1 MPGEPRAGAPAS
13 QALSAEAAA
22 VLEANQRA
30 RAELI
35 GAIDA
40 LPAERRRERWYGEWS
55 LHEIL
60 AHLGAWQD
68 GFAHALERLAR
79 GERPEV
85 PGYEPSLP
93 DADDRFNAVAVA
105 KNAQRSWEDLLAQLR
120 AARER
125 HEAAVCALV
134 DTLPPDR
141 FVEGRAA
148 RRLASQFNHDREHI
162 PAIIE
167 WRRREKI

>member
-1 MPGEPRAGAPAS
+1 MMRATDGIS
-13 QALSAEAAA
+13 GGIEAEVAA
-22 VLEANQRA
+22 VLEENRRA

-35 GAIDA
+35 AAIDA
-40 LPAERRRERWYGEWS
+40 LPPQRRRERWYGEWS

-60 AHLGAWQD
+60 AHLAAWQD

-79 GERPEV
+79 GERPQV

-93 DADDRFNAVAVA
+93 DADDRFNARVVER
-105 KNAQRSWEDLLAQLR
+105 NAALSWEELLARLR

-125 HEAAVCALV
+125 HEVAVAALV

-141 FVEGRAA
+141 FAEGRAA

-162 PAIIE
+162 PAILD